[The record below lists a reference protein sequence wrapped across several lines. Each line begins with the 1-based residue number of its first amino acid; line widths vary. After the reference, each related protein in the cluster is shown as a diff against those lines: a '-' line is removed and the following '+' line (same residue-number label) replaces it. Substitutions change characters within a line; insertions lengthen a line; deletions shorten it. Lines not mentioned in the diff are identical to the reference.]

1 MRVSFVAIFFCGLLL
16 GSSSVNGDDDDNGGS
31 SPLSPSSSVPCSLPL
46 DVSSKLLP
54 FNTSSLIC
62 SSVWSSQGFTLMY
75 KQSGPSLWSFVLT
88 APDNN
93 VYIAIGFSSKG
104 RMIGS
109 DAVAGWVPSSGAGVV
124 KRYTLG
130 GYSPGAC
137 PPDQGNLRLVDGKSQ
152 IISQSSRLYLAFQ
165 LNTSQPESN
174 LIYAIGP
181 SGQLPSSDS
190 LLPAHVASTS
200 TSLNY
205 ATGESSSV
213 VASSNLQRFHGV
225 AGMLGWGVL
234 LLIGVAIARFCKR
247 WDPFWFYGHLSLQL
261 SGFALGIACVISGF
275 SLEDKVGVDVDVHK
289 SLGVLILVLGCLQ
302 VTALLARPDKGSKMR
317 RYWNWFHHY
326 VGRAAIAFA
335 IGNIFYGFSLSN
347 EAVSWSI
354 GYGAFLGILL
364 AVCLVLE
371 VCAIL
376 RNRESSHS
384 V

>member
-130 GYSPGAC
+130 GYSSGEC
-137 PPDQGNLRLVDGKSQ
+137 PPDQGNLRL
-152 IISQSSRLYLAFQ
+152 SSRLYLAFQ

-181 SGQLPSSDS
+181 AASSRRRTPPAGSRGLHEHQPQLR
-190 LLPAHVASTS
+190 HC
-200 TSLNY
+200 
-205 ATGESSSV
+205 SSV

-261 SGFALGIACVISGF
+261 SG
-275 SLEDKVGVDVDVHK
+275 LEDKVGVDVDVHK

-364 AVCLVLE
+364 VVCLVLE